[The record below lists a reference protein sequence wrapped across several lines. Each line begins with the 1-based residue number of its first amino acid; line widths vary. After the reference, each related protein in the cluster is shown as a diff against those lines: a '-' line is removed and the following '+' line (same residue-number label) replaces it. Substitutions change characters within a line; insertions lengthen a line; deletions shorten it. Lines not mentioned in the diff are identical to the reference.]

1 MAALLIV
8 PALRRQRQRV
18 PKTNCLA
25 RLAELVSF
33 RISEDPTSVNKVESD
48 QESHSTSTSGLYTHL
63 HTPTYIQIYIYTYP
77 PHTYKQQHSIYN
89 RIKNITRGTHSVKWV
104 WELYNGNYLK
114 SLRGKF
120 KVILHHAHRLEK
132 SILMSALSKLISVNY
147 ATSTVLSV
155 ET

>member
-48 QESHSTSTSGLYTHL
+48 QESHSTSTFGLYTHL
-63 HTPTYIQIYIYTYP
+63 HTCTYTH
-77 PHTYKQQHSIYN
+77 PHTYRHTYTHIPHIHIN
-89 RIKNITRGTHSVKWV
+89 NNIPFTTG
-104 WELYNGNYLK
+104 LK
-114 SLRGKF
+114 
-120 KVILHHAHRLEK
+120 
-132 SILMSALSKLISVNY
+132 
-147 ATSTVLSV
+147 T
-155 ET
+155 